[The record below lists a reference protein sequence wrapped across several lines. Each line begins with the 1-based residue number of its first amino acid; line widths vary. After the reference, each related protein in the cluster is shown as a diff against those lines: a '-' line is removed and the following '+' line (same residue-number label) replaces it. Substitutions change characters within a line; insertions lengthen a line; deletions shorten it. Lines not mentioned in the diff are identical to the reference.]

1 MFVNEYARMQWCCRL
16 MKVTFLGVLMLC
28 WDPLLLGLSVHFMP
42 QLQRYST
49 CSSKLLIVQNMMYK
63 LAMMMHGWAW
73 YFLWK
78 VMFITCLDMI
88 FYFVIFLILCP
99 LIVNHLSACPPTWL
113 VPFLLNCSTYLI
125 GWLTDGP
132 IHQEIKMHKVYSG
145 GFQNLCVVW
154 NYVVIVWLCVFEFTC
169 ICCQSMSWRLE
180 VGTRGD

>member
-1 MFVNEYARMQWCCRL
+1 MSQWVCENAMML
-16 MKVTFLGVLMLC
+16 QTYESYFFTVGVLMLC
-28 WDPLLLGLSVHFMP
+28 WNPLLLGLSVHFMP
-42 QLQRYST
+42 QLQRYSS
-49 CSSKLLIVQNMMYK
+49 CSSKLLIVHNMMYK
-63 LAMMMHGWAW
+63 LAMTMHGWAW

-78 VMFITCLDMI
+78 VMF
-88 FYFVIFLILCP
+88 YFIIFLILCP

-125 GWLTDGP
+125 DWLTDGL

-154 NYVVIVWLCVFEFTC
+154 NYVVIVWLCVFEFIC